1 MLKHEC
7 GFGFTSNKS
16 VIYMISDLNVL
27 QLQGVR
33 CMCVCVL
40 QGGRGGGKLNRG
52 YEF

>member
-1 MLKHEC
+1 MMLKHEC

-33 CMCVCVL
+33 CMCVCAA
-40 QGGRGGGKLNRG
+40 GWEGRGKA
-52 YEF
+52 E